1 MNQKK
6 ASGATLG
13 RFLDTDAGKIRPLEE
28 IYDMLEKLTLIAAVE
43 RKKGQKEH
51 ADILIAMGCGIR
63 WVVNDFDFGLEE
75 PTRPSIPQSKAVAV

>member
-1 MNQKK
+1 MSEKK
-6 ASGATLG
+6 VSGATMG
-13 RFLDTDAGKIRPLEE
+13 RYRDTDAGKLRPIEE
-28 IYDMLEKLTLIAAVE
+28 IYAMLEKLTLIAAVE

-63 WVVNDFDFGLEE
+63 WVINDFDFGLED